1 MSTLRRRYDLGVTGY
16 RRHLS
21 FAALVVGVALF
32 IAGVAAWR
40 MTSPVHTPPSCLPPC
55 SNSLAPS
62 FAAPYRLHPLR
73 AELLWAASGAFALV
87 ALGLALSPRRGRKAG
102 HPAGV

>member
-1 MSTLRRRYDLGVTGY
+1 VTSY
-16 RRHLS
+16 RRHIS
-21 FAALVVGVALF
+21 IAALVVAAALF
-32 IAGVAAWR
+32 VAGMAAWR
-40 MTSPVHTPPSCLPPC
+40 MTAPVHTPPSCLPPC

-87 ALGLALSPRRGRKAG
+87 ALGFSVSQRRGRTAG

>member
-1 MSTLRRRYDLGVTGY
+1 M
-16 RRHLS
+16 
-21 FAALVVGVALF
+21 AALVAGVALF
-32 IAGVAAWR
+32 AGGVVAWR
-40 MTSPVHTPPSCLPPC
+40 MMSPVHAPSSCLPPC

-73 AELLWAASGAFALV
+73 AELLWAASGAFVLV
-87 ALGLALSPRRGRKAG
+87 ALGFALSGRRGRTAG